1 MALSFDHWRFIGG
14 FTLYSFAA
22 RSAAETI
29 RLGEA
34 LGSLLQP
41 GDLIALDGDL
51 GAGKTCLAGGIGRGL
66 QVKERVKS
74 PSFTL
79 VNEYQ
84 GQLPL
89 YHMDVYRLD
98 NPSEVNDLGFD
109 EYFYGA
115 GAVLVEWAQK
125 ILDFL
130 PEQRLDIII
139 DKQQDDENAR
149 DIKLIPHGSRYE
161 HLVRELIAHVH
172 AGD

>member
-1 MALSFDHWRFIGG
+1 M
-14 FTLYSFAA
+14 YSFAT
-22 RSAAETI
+22 RSADETLH
-29 RLGEA
+29 LGEA

-41 GDLIALDGDL
+41 GDIITLNGDL
-51 GAGKTCLAGGIGRGL
+51 GAGKTCLASGIGRGL
-66 QVKERVKS
+66 HIKDRVKS

-84 GQLPL
+84 GKFTL

-130 PEQRLDIII
+130 PEQRLDILI
-139 DKQQDDENAR
+139 DKKQDDEDAR
-149 DIKLIPHGSRYE
+149 NIKLVPHGSRYE
-161 HLVRELIAHVH
+161 HLVRELIAHVR
-172 AGD
+172 AGN